1 MAMDEEIPARESLGL
16 AGKVADILAIVL
28 PLGTIAWAADLF
40 RAFGWLFYPEQFYA
54 AMLGIGI
61 ALVYLHVPAG
71 KSRNRSAPIPWYDI
85 AAAAAGFAAALFV
98 ALRFPTLS
106 VDATRPMEGLIAG
119 FVLIPLLLE
128 GARRTVGLPVTIV
141 ATAFL
146 IIGVTAHLLPG
157 ELQGRRVR
165 LDALVYYLTWNPTS
179 ILGAPLHIVTTIVI
193 AFVFFGESL
202 FRSGG
207 SKFFT
212 EAAMVLMGRFR
223 GGPAKIAIIASSL
236 FGTISGSVV
245 ANVVSTGVVTIP
257 LMKRAGYR
265 GPVSGAIEAVAS
277 TGGQLMPPVMG
288 VAAFIMAEFL
298 EVSYASVALAA
309 TIPAILFYAALFI
322 QADLEAG
329 RHGIDRVQAEL
340 IPRAWTVFRA
350 GWFFPIPFGILI
362 GGIFWLNLPL
372 EQAAL
377 YSAVAVIVSGI
388 VLGYKGERLSPWS
401 LVDVTRRTGRN
412 VCDIIMIAPLAGI
425 VIGVLNATGLGFTLA
440 LTLVALAGG
449 SLLVLLAMTG
459 VVNIILGMG
468 MPTVGVYI
476 LLATLVAPAL
486 VQAGIDPMA
495 AHMFILYYGMLS
507 MITPPVCVGAFA
519 AATISGADPM
529 QTGYSAMRFGWSA
542 FIIPFLFVFSPTLLA
557 KGDLLHIGIDLASA
571 LAGVWLVSAALTG
584 YSIRVLPILNRA
596 IFAMAGIALMLPI
609 GIFNGSRFVNLA
621 GLLVGA
627 AMLAADF
634 AARKQ
639 LGEGRASSAA
649 RRQLDQLISE
659 KSAAD

>member
-1 MAMDEEIPARESLGL
+1 MAMDEEIPARVSRGL
-16 AGKVADILAIVL
+16 AGKMADTLAFVL

-40 RAFGWLFYPEQFYA
+40 RAVNWLFYPEQFYA
-54 AMLGIGI
+54 AMLGFGI

-71 KSRNRSAPIPWYDI
+71 KSRNRTAPVPWYDLAAAI
-85 AAAAAGFAAALFV
+85 AGAAAAFYV
-98 ALRFPTLS
+98 AYRFPDLS
-106 VDATRPMEGLIAG
+106 VDATRPWDGLIAG

-157 ELQGRRVR
+157 DLQGRQVR
-165 LDALVYYLTWNPTS
+165 LDKLVYYLTWNPTS
-179 ILGAPLHIVTTIVI
+179 ILGTPLHIVTTIVI

-202 FRSGG
+202 FQSGG

-223 GGPAKIAIIASSL
+223 GGPAKIAIVASSL

-257 LMKRAGYR
+257 LMKGAGYR
-265 GPVSGAIEAVAS
+265 GPVAGAIEAVAS

-309 TIPAILFYAALFI
+309 LIPAILFYAALFI

-329 RHGIDRVQAEL
+329 RHGIERVPVEL
-340 IPRAWTVFRA
+340 IPRGWTVFKA
-350 GWFFPIPFGILI
+350 GWFFPIPFGVLI

-372 EQAAL
+372 DQAAL
-377 YSAVAVIVSGI
+377 YAAIAVIVSGI

-486 VQAGIDPMA
+486 TQAGIDPMA

-557 KGDLLHIGIDLASA
+557 KGDLFYIVIDLVSA

-596 IFAMAGIALMLPI
+596 VFAVSGIALMLPI
-609 GIFNGSRFVNLA
+609 GIFNGSRYVSLA
-621 GLLVGA
+621 GLVVGA

-634 AARKQ
+634 TARKQ
-639 LGEGRASSAA
+639 HGEDRASSAGH
-649 RRQLDQLISE
+649 RQLDHLISE
-659 KSAAD
+659 KGAAD

>member
-1 MAMDEEIPARESLGL
+1 MAMDEEIPARVSRGL
-16 AGKVADILAIVL
+16 AGRLADILAFVL

-40 RAFGWLFYPEQFYA
+40 RAVNWLFYPEQFYA
-54 AMLGIGI
+54 AMLGFGI

-71 KSRNRSAPIPWYDI
+71 KSRNRTAPVPWYDLAAAVAG
-85 AAAAAGFAAALFV
+85 AAAAFYV
-98 ALRFPTLS
+98 AYSFPDLS
-106 VDATRPMEGLIAG
+106 VDATRPWDGLIAG

-157 ELQGRRVR
+157 DLQGRQVR
-165 LDALVYYLTWNPTS
+165 LDKLVYYLTWNPTS
-179 ILGAPLHIVTTIVI
+179 ILGTPLHIVTTIVI

-202 FRSGG
+202 FQSGG

-223 GGPAKIAIIASSL
+223 GGPAKIAIVASSL

-257 LMKRAGYR
+257 LMKGAGYR
-265 GPVSGAIEAVAS
+265 GPVAGAIEAVAS

-309 TIPAILFYAALFI
+309 LIPAILFYAALFI

-329 RHGIDRVQAEL
+329 RHGIERVPAEL
-340 IPRAWTVFRA
+340 IPRGWTVFKA
-350 GWFFPIPFGILI
+350 GWFFPIPFGVLI

-372 EQAAL
+372 DQAAL
-377 YSAVAVIVSGI
+377 YAAIAVIVSGI
-388 VLGYKGERLSPWS
+388 VLGYKGERLSSWS

-486 VQAGIDPMA
+486 VQAGIEPMA

-557 KGDLLHIGIDLASA
+557 KGDLFYIVIDLVSA

-584 YSIRVLPILNRA
+584 YSIRVLPILHRA
-596 IFAMAGIALMLPI
+596 VFAVAGIALMLPI
-609 GIFNGSRFVNLA
+609 GIFNGSRYVSLA
-621 GLLVGA
+621 GLVVGA

-634 AARKQ
+634 TARKQ
-639 LGEGRASSAA
+639 HVEGRSSGTGH
-649 RRQLDQLISE
+649 RQLDQLISE
-659 KSAAD
+659 KGAAD